1 MKDVFDD
8 DDDMDD
14 EAEIA
19 LLEAANKAT
28 SEKAATERKAQA
40 ERESKLRQ
48 MMEID
53 DEDDEAM
60 VDAHDSPD
68 SVVDDSPALDVPSAQ
83 PESVET
89 SVVHNGR
96 RRGRRRVMK
105 KKTYTDEEGYLV
117 TREEA
122 EWESFS
128 EDEPV
133 MKQASGI
140 QATASSKKKPQTKG
154 QGNIM
159 SFFGKK

>member
-28 SEKAATERKAQA
+28 SEKASTERKAQA

-48 MMEID
+48 MMDVD
-53 DEDDEAM
+53 DEDDEPMANT
-60 VDAHDSPD
+60 ADSPV
-68 SVVDDSPALDVPSAQ
+68 SEEDDSTALDIPLAQ
-83 PESVET
+83 PEKVET
-89 SVVHNGR
+89 STVHNGR

-122 EWESFS
+122 DWESFS
-128 EDEPV
+128 EDEPEA
-133 MKQASGI
+133 KKPTIAQISAPL
-140 QATASSKKKPQTKG
+140 KKKTQTKG